1 MVLHFKLII
10 FETYFIL
17 MTFMTIGSQTDFANT
32 INTLQKA
39 NALHTG

>member
-1 MVLHFKLII
+1 MVLNFKLII
-10 FETYFIL
+10 FEAYFTV
-17 MTFMTIGSQTDFANT
+17 MTFMTIGSQIDLANT